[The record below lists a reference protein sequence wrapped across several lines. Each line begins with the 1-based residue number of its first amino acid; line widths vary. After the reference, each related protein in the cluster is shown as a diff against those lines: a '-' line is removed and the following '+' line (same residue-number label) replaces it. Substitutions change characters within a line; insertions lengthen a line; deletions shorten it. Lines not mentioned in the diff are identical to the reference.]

1 MTNEQLAEAIRELQ
15 GIVVVQRRDLEVL
28 RTRIEE
34 LEDSYG
40 RTLDEHGNRLWQLER
55 QAQASEDSQR
65 ELSAHLNG
73 MTYP

>member
-1 MTNEQLAEAIRELQ
+1 MTTEELEQAIRELTVEIARQ
-15 GIVVVQRRDLEVL
+15 AA
-28 RTRIEE
+28 RIQE
-34 LEDSYG
+34 LEDSSKVYG
-40 RTLDEHGNRLWQLER
+40 EALDEHGNRLWKLEH